1 MHYYYFNPFNKQY
14 FFPADYKHHTVFA
27 TFYQAYT
34 LTGKIT
40 WYLWRKSRVLRKY
53 CLVSD
58 AENIIPIEN
67 IKKYISVTSV
77 LAFNRGTVGVE
88 QKVTILGIDTLTDD
102 TFFMKYAETNIARKN
117 VNNEG
122 DILMQLDM
130 LDFVPKLLKHINEDS
145 FTLIKTNVLLGKRL
159 SKQNVDEQLLAIL
172 LELSK
177 LTDIKTTKNYTTEVT
192 GCFAHGDFCPWN
204 MMLDNK
210 KLTVFDWE
218 MAGMYP
224 LGYDL
229 FTYIFQTSFLLSPN
243 ISINKI
249 IECNKLF
256 INQYFNR
263 FKISDWNNYLIAF
276 AKLKLQ
282 LETEKQNKRL
292 VPFYNNLITYAQK
305 I

>member
-204 MMLDNK
+204 IMVDTNRL
-210 KLTVFDWE
+210 LVFDWE
-218 MAGMYP
+218 MAGKYP
-224 LGYDL
+224 IGYDL
-229 FTYIFQTSFLLSPN
+229 FTYIFQTSFLLLPRK
-243 ISINKI
+243 SIHLILDQNQS
-249 IECNKLF
+249 F
-256 INQYFNR
+256 INRYFNSLM
-263 FKISDWNNYLIAF
+263 ISDWKPYLIAF
-276 AKLKLQ
+276 TNLKLKFETEKLNQRLLYHYKKLKLF
-282 LETEKQNKRL
+282 LE
-292 VPFYNNLITYAQK
+292 I
-305 I
+305 

>member
-14 FFPADYKHHTVFA
+14 FFPADYKHHSVFA

-204 MMLDNK
+204 IMVDTNRL
-210 KLTVFDWE
+210 LVFDWE
-218 MAGMYP
+218 MAGKYP
-224 LGYDL
+224 IGYDL
-229 FTYIFQTSFLLSPN
+229 FTYIFQTSFLLLPRK
-243 ISINKI
+243 SIHLILDQNQS
-249 IECNKLF
+249 F
-256 INQYFNR
+256 INRYFNSLM
-263 FKISDWNNYLIAF
+263 ISDWKPYLIAF
-276 AKLKLQ
+276 TNLKLKFETEKLNQRLLYHYKKLKLF
-282 LETEKQNKRL
+282 LE
-292 VPFYNNLITYAQK
+292 I
-305 I
+305 